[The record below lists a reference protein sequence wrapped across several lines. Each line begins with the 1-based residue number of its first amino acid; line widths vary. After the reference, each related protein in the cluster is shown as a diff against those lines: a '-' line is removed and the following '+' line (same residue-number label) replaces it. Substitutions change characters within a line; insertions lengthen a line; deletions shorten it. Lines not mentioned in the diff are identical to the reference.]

1 MPASVLIVDDDRDI
15 RESLTDMLAYE
26 GYEVESVGS
35 GGDALKQVR
44 RRRYGA
50 ALLDIQLPDVDGL
63 SVLKVMMD
71 LDPKLPI
78 IVLTGHANDD
88 NTIGSLTRGAFA
100 YLTKPYNSREIKAIL
115 RRAVAVK
122 DLAVRAEHVEEAL
135 RASEDRFRA
144 LVESA
149 TDAIVLVDHAGHI
162 IAENHAAERL
172 FGYPKQDIL
181 GQPLSR
187 LICDAGEPGTRKP
200 FSVLADPS
208 NIGRTIELTGYA
220 QNGRA
225 FPLELSLASWSTKEG
240 AFFSA
245 ILRDITDRKRAI
257 AEVERLSRQNQL
269 LLNSAGDGIYGLDVH
284 GRTTF
289 VNPAAARM
297 LSYDAADL
305 IGKPMHAVLH
315 HSYADGR
322 PFPSDDCPIYATLK
336 DGRVHHVYNEVF
348 WRKDGT
354 YFPVEYIST
363 PILEHGSVQG
373 AAVVF
378 QDITERKRGEA
389 LQQTQLAVSHILAS
403 SDQLDDAA
411 PRLLQA
417 ICDTVR
423 WDVGLLWLVDTHHEP
438 CLRCVSASR
447 PPSGS
452 MEDFIAAS
460 RTLTLPRGIGLPG
473 RVWHSGEPA
482 WVLDVAGDS
491 NFARAEAAASARLHG
506 AFAFPIAT
514 GGACQGVIE
523 FFSREQREPDR
534 HLMQMMLDTGIKVAQ
549 FIDRKRADLA
559 LREAYEETATILTS
573 FPGAIILSDGTYRV
587 LYANATA
594 LRAFTGAGR
603 QVVGRPIHEVLC
615 LDSVSRERLHRQLE
629 SGFLHG
635 RISDQE
641 CDFVRDQRIY
651 RYRLFPVAMQA
662 EDRQQIGLVAW
673 DVTEERQLRDQLLQ
687 AEKLTSLGTLV
698 SGMAHEINNP
708 AQAILSMAELIME
721 EGNEAVIR
729 SYAAD
734 IAGYARHVSDVV
746 RDFAAY
752 ARSSSR
758 DGEAPVDLNHQL
770 AEALKMVRLGP
781 HFGYVE
787 PTTSFTSLPPIMAKK
802 AEIEQLFVNLISNA
816 VQAMNGRGRLT
827 LDTGREAGHAVVRI
841 SDTGCGIPKAI
852 LHKIFDPFFTTKDP
866 GHGTGLGL
874 SIVYKIVNKY
884 GGTLSV
890 ESEEGKGTSF
900 TIRFPVGAGSAEGGG
915 AC

>member
-35 GGDALKQVR
+35 GGEALKQIR

-149 TDAIVLVDHAGHI
+149 TDAIMVVDHAGHI
-162 IAENHAAERL
+162 IAQNLAAERL
-172 FGYPKQDIL
+172 FGYAKQDVL

-187 LICDAGEPGTRKP
+187 LICGGEPGVRKP
-200 FSVLADPS
+200 FDVTADPS
-208 NIGRTIELTGYA
+208 HIGRTIDVTGCA
-220 QNGRA
+220 KDGRV
-225 FPLELSLASWSTKEG
+225 FPLELSLACWSAKEG

-245 ILRDITDRKRAI
+245 ILRDITDRKRAL
-257 AEVERLSRQNQL
+257 AQVERLSRQNEL
-269 LLNSAGDGIYGLDVH
+269 LLNSAGDGIYGLDAE

-297 LSYDAADL
+297 LGYEASEL

-322 PFPSDDCPIYATLK
+322 PFPADDCPIYATLK
-336 DGRVHHVYNEVF
+336 DGRVHQVYNEVF
-348 WRKDGT
+348 WRRDGT
-354 YFPVEYIST
+354 QFPVEYIST
-363 PILEHGSVQG
+363 PIMEHGAVRG

-378 QDITERKRGEA
+378 QDITERKRGEI

-403 SDQLDDAA
+403 SDVLDDAA

-417 ICDTVR
+417 ICHTVR
-423 WDVGLLWLVDTHHEP
+423 WDVGLLWLVDGHAEP
-438 CLRCVSASR
+438 CLRCVSTSR
-447 PPSGS
+447 PPAGS
-452 MEDFIAAS
+452 MDDFIAAS
-460 RTLTLPRGIGLPG
+460 LDLRLPRGVGLPG

-482 WVLDVAGDS
+482 WILDVAGDS
-491 NFARAEAAASARLHG
+491 NFARAEAAAEAGLHG
-506 AFAFPIAT
+506 AFAFPIAA
-514 GGACQGVIE
+514 GGVCQGVIE

-549 FIDRKRADLA
+549 FMDRKRADQA

-573 FPGAIILSDGTYRV
+573 FPGAIMLCDGDHRV
-587 LYANATA
+587 RYANAAA
-594 LRAFTGAGR
+594 LRAFGDRGNGLTGLP
-603 QVVGRPIHEVLC
+603 VHEVLQ
-615 LDSVSRERLHRQLE
+615 LDGPSRERLHRQLE
-629 SGFLHG
+629 GGFLH
-635 RISDQE
+635 RRFDEQDS
-641 CDFVRDQRIY
+641 DFVRDQRVY
-651 RYRLFPVAMQA
+651 RYRLFPVGLQA
-662 EDRQQIGLVAW
+662 GDRQQVGVVAW

-687 AEKLTSLGTLV
+687 AEKLASLGTLV

-708 AQAILSMAELIME
+708 AQAILSMAELILE
-721 EGNEAVIR
+721 EDNEALIR

-734 IAGYARHVSDVV
+734 IAAYARHVSDVV

-758 DGEAPVDLNHQL
+758 DGESPVDLNDQL

-787 PTTSFTSLPPIMAKK
+787 STSSFTALPPIMAKK
-802 AEIEQLFVNLISNA
+802 AEIEQLFVNVISNA

-827 LDTGREAGHAVVRI
+827 LDTRRDGSHAVVRI
-841 SDTGCGIPKAI
+841 ADTGCGIPKAH
-852 LHKIFDPFFTTKDP
+852 LHHIFDPFFTTKDP
-866 GHGTGLGL
+866 GRGTGLGL

-890 ESEEGKGTSF
+890 ESEEGKGTAF
-900 TIRFPVGAGSAEGGG
+900 TIRFPADTQSAGGGG